1 MATMRD
7 VARLANVSIA
17 TVSFTVNNTKPVSP
31 ATRLRVEQAMEE
43 LRFRRNAVARALAS
57 KRSRVIALLYPVLQ
71 HRFSGT
77 AVQFF
82 TSAAK
87 TASEHGYSLVLW
99 PISND
104 ADQITELIDGGLI
117 DGVLLMEVQLD
128 DPRVDRLLE
137 SETPFAL
144 IGRTRDPA
152 GLPYVD
158 IDFENTAIHAV
169 DHLVGLGHRDIA
181 LLNGSVGS
189 HTLEQYGPVV
199 RTENAYEATMVER
212 GLLPVTLSCD
222 ETPVAGRAAA
232 RDLLE
237 QAPDTT
243 AVISMN
249 EHAVFGFVSGLT
261 HRGLQVPRDM
271 SILAIVSSRDMAA
284 MSDPELTGMMAPGT
298 ELGRMGVE
306 ALIDQLE
313 GRTEEHPQAL
323 VMCAFE
329 QGSSTGPARSASV
342 GGRGV

>member
-31 ATRLRVEQAMEE
+31 ATRQRVEQAMEE
-43 LRFRRNAVARALAS
+43 LRFRRNAVGRALAS
-57 KRSRVIALLYPVLQ
+57 KRSRIIALLYPVMQ
-71 HRFSGT
+71 HRFGGT
-77 AVQFF
+77 ALQFF
-82 TSAAK
+82 TSAAN
-87 TASEHGYSLVLW
+87 TASARGYSLVLW

-104 ADQITELIDGGLI
+104 ADQVTELIDGGLV
-117 DGVLLMEVQLD
+117 DGVLLMEVQMD

-144 IGRTRDPA
+144 IGRTREPS

-158 IDFENTAIHAV
+158 IDFENTVIHAI
-169 DHLVGLGHRDIA
+169 DHLVALGHRDIV

-189 HTLEQYGPVV
+189 SALEQYGPVV
-199 RTENAYEATMVER
+199 RTENAYEAAMVER
-212 GLLPVTLSCD
+212 NLVPVTLSCD
-222 ETPVAGRAAA
+222 ETPLAGREAA

-243 AVISMN
+243 AIISMN
-249 EHAVFGFVSGLT
+249 EHAAFGVISGLT
-261 HRGLQVPRDM
+261 QRGVRVPRDM
-271 SILAIVSSRDMAA
+271 SIISIVSSPDMTA
-284 MSDPELTGMMAPGT
+284 MSDPQLTGMMAPGT

-313 GRTEEHPQAL
+313 GRTNQHPQAL
-323 VMCAFE
+323 VMCTFE
-329 QGSSTGPARSASV
+329 EGKSTAEARSRRV
-342 GGRGV
+342 